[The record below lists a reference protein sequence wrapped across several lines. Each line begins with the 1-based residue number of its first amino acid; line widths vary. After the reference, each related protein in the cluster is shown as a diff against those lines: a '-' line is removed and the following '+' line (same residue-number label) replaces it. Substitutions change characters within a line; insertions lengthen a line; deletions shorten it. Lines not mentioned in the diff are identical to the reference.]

1 MDKKIKAKWLKALRS
16 GEYKR
21 GKEFLYQ
28 VCGDEHRFCCLGVL
42 AHIASPVPWRRAPG
56 HSGVY
61 MFNGKAGLLPV
72 SFRNKIG
79 LDEKAQDKLIGMNDG
94 GKSFKTIANWI
105 EKNL

>member
-16 GEYKR
+16 GKYKQ
-21 GKEFLYQ
+21 GDGYLYQ

-61 MFNGKAGLLPV
+61 MFNGDPSLLPK
-72 SFRNKIG
+72 SFRAKIG
-79 LDEKAQDKLIGMNDG
+79 LDEEAQDDLARMNDV

-105 EKNL
+105 KKNL